1 MNFKLTEDQKAIQK
15 MARDFAKKEI
25 ADTLGA
31 GSHGTTFGGS
41 PLACAAAIA
50 TFEAIEKE
58 KLVKNAAVMGAY
70 LLKQLNALKKKH
82 SVIREVRGM
91 ALMTGIELAVEGKE
105 IYEECLKKGLLIN
118 CTQAVV
124 LRIMPPLTVTKKE
137 IDTALKI
144 LDAAGTSCAK

>member
-1 MNFKLTEDQKAIQK
+1 MLTLTRK
-15 MARDFAKKEI
+15 
-25 ADTLGA
+25 
-31 GSHGTTFGGS
+31 GGE
-41 PLACAAAIA
+41 CIR
-50 TFEAIEKE
+50 IGDD
-58 KLVKNAAVMGAY
+58 VRI
-70 LLKQLNALKKKH
+70 
-82 SVIREVRGM
+82 VIREVRGM

-144 LDAAGTSCAK
+144 LDAAVTSCAK